1 MVCPPSRPRP
11 FWLGDDV
18 TKAVTDV
25 VCILLGDHSLRVE
38 DVPSGVVGVVSET
51 PWPDASHPRHPL
63 QRPCVTQVGERARS
77 IRDGDLVIVD
87 GDQGVVLVDPT
98 DRVVAAYQAHQLGI
112 VPQRRLFLEFAH
124 QPVRLPDGR
133 EIRVSA
139 SVARP
144 SDVAGALET
153 GPDSLYVS
161 GECLPETIQGAMRD
175 AHGKP
180 VAFTVQAEGC
190 CELSIARAALMGDVT
205 AVLNESGR
213 GGSFASFREAVEMAA
228 YQLANEGNELGH
240 VRYGLLMHESIS
252 DPQAVLTA
260 GVERIAASL
269 PRGDLGGE
277 WMEALQAAAR
287 SVVVPVEIVVDSGRC
302 FLAQQVLEL
311 GINGVIAPPSD
322 VQAWKEALRNSYA
335 LA

>member
-1 MVCPPSRPRP
+1 
-11 FWLGDDV
+11 
-18 TKAVTDV
+18 
-25 VCILLGDHSLRVE
+25 
-38 DVPSGVVGVVSET
+38 
-51 PWPDASHPRHPL
+51 
-63 QRPCVTQVGERARS
+63 
-77 IRDGDLVIVD
+77 
-87 GDQGVVLVDPT
+87 
-98 DRVVAAYQAHQLGI
+98 
-112 VPQRRLFLEFAH
+112 
-124 QPVRLPDGR
+124 
-133 EIRVSA
+133 
-139 SVARP
+139 
-144 SDVAGALET
+144 
-153 GPDSLYVS
+153 
-161 GECLPETIQGAMRD
+161 
-175 AHGKP
+175 
-180 VAFTVQAEGC
+180 
-190 CELSIARAALMGDVT
+190 
-205 AVLNESGR
+205 
-213 GGSFASFREAVEMAA
+213 MAA